1 MLYPEPLIPAQFLK
15 REKRYSILVRLES
28 GMDVWAHS
36 PNPGRL
42 LSCLPEIGTPVFLS
56 KVPERPSKGPKY
68 RYRVEQSEPIPGIRV
83 GINPLL
89 ANRLAAEALGAGS
102 FPELAGCELIGKE
115 VPYGKGSRVDFLGQ
129 MGGRRVYI
137 EVKSVT
143 YRSGVSGL
151 FPDAVSERAS
161 RHLEEL
167 SQCVRAG
174 DISVI
179 LFVVQRVDVRDV
191 APADAID
198 PGYGLAFRKAIDQG
212 VTPLAVRVRPEN
224 SGLFP
229 EIPLDVVRGGE
240 FQPSLPGPKKGKR
253 IMN

>member
-56 KVPERPSKGPKY
+56 RVPERPSGGPKY
-68 RYRVEQSEPIPGIRV
+68 RFRVEQSEPIPGIRV

-89 ANRLAAEALGAGS
+89 ANRVAAEVLRAGS
-102 FPELAGCELIGKE
+102 FPGLAGCELIGKE

-143 YRSGVSGL
+143 YRNGVSGL

-174 DISVI
+174 DLSVI
-179 LFVVQRVDVRDV
+179 LFVVQRIDVRNV
-191 APADAID
+191 APADVID
-198 PGYGLAFRKAIDQG
+198 PEYGQAFRNAIDQG
-212 VTPLAVRVRPEN
+212 VLPLAVRVRPDD
-224 SGLFP
+224 SGLFQ
-229 EIPLDVVRGGE
+229 EIPLDVVRGLE
-240 FQPSLPGPKKGKR
+240 CQPPVPDPKRGKR
-253 IMN
+253 IMR

>member
-1 MLYPEPLIPAQFLK
+1 MHYPEPLIPAQFLK

-28 GMDVWAHS
+28 GEDVWAHS

-56 KVPERPSKGPKY
+56 KVPERPSGGPKY
-68 RYRVEQSEPIPGIRV
+68 RYRVEQSEPVPGIRV

-89 ANRLAAEALGAGS
+89 ANRVAAEILQAGT
-102 FPELAGCELIGKE
+102 FPGLVGCELAGKEL
-115 VPYGKGSRVDFLGQ
+115 PYGKGSRVDFLGK

-143 YRSGVSGL
+143 YRDGDSGL

-174 DISVI
+174 DLSVI
-179 LFVVQRVDVRDV
+179 FFVVQRVDVREV
-191 APADAID
+191 APADDID
-198 PGYGLAFRKAIDQG
+198 PAYGRAFRNAVDRG
-212 VTPLAVRVRPEN
+212 VLPLAVRVRPED

-229 EIPLDVVRGGE
+229 DIPLDV
-240 FQPSLPGPKKGKR
+240 LPGLKD
-253 IMN
+253 